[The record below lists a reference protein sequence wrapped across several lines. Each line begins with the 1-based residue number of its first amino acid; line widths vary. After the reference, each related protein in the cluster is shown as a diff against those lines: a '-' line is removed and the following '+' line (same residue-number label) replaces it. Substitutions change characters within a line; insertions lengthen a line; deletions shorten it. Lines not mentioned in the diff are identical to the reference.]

1 MFVAVIILFFVVRG
15 VGTSIG
21 SGNDDVD
28 DIDLVAE
35 SLDAAFVV
43 NCRCRSRLL
52 LRYALHFRFH
62 CNFLPLN
69 ALFVDA
75 KYDRRRV
82 VKGCGD
88 DIGFVIVAVAA
99 AVAAASNAAFL
110 EYGDS
115 FL

>member
-1 MFVAVIILFFVVRG
+1 MFVAVIILFFVVKG

-21 SGNDDVD
+21 SGNGAVD
-28 DIDLVAE
+28 DNVAE
-35 SLDAAFVV
+35 SLDAAFVG

-52 LRYALHFRFH
+52 LRKALHFRFH